1 MLLAQTVPTTH
12 PGVVAQLQ
20 ALVFNLTKLDGAQ
33 AALRGGLTILVFI
46 GAALVMWGL
55 HVALDALTERLFPKP
70 SEEKAKSDPRRD
82 RIGKVSL
89 GITRF
94 AVFIAAILITLRVWG
109 LDLGILT
116 EGPVGAVLNVIGHV
130 VLIVVL
136 ALVAMEAS
144 QLAITQVFTRV
155 ALHAR
160 TPRRA
165 SQLRTLAPLLAGVVN
180 TALVVLAVM
189 MSLSQVGVQIGP
201 LLAGA
206 GIVGVAVGF
215 GAQTLVKDFLTG
227 IFLII
232 EDTVSIGDAVKIGD
246 WGGTVE
252 EMSLRTIKLRD
263 YDGTLHVFPYS
274 EAQVIHNQSKN
285 FSYYVLE
292 LMITKSADIGRAM
305 DLMGEA
311 GQAVQHDEML
321 GGLVMSP
328 LEIAG
333 VDKITDAGI
342 SIKARI
348 KSIPGMQYKVGRDLL
363 RRIKIAFD
371 ENRVETP
378 TSTVKLLAADSPA
391 APSRS

>member
-1 MLLAQTVPTTH
+1 MLLVQTTTSTH
-12 PGVVAQLQ
+12 QPLLARLQ
-20 ALVFNLTKLDGAQ
+20 ALVVNITRLDPGQ

-46 GAALVMWGL
+46 GAALVVWGL

-70 SEEKAKSDPRRD
+70 ADGTEKKTPRRD
-82 RIGKVSL
+82 RIGRVSL
-89 GITRF
+89 AITRF
-94 AVFIAAILITLRVWG
+94 VVFIAAILVTLRVWG
-109 LDLGILT
+109 LDLGVLT
-116 EGPVGAVLNVIGHV
+116 EGPVGAVLNIAGHV
-130 VLIVVL
+130 ALIVVL

-144 QLAITQVFTRV
+144 QLAITQVFTRI

-180 TALVVLAVM
+180 TALVVLAAM
-189 MSLSQVGVQIGP
+189 MALSQVGVQIGP

-232 EDTVSIGDAVKIGD
+232 EDTVSVGDAVKIGD

-263 YDGTLHVFPYS
+263 FDGTLHVFPYS

-285 FSYYVLE
+285 FSYYVIE
-292 LMITKSADIGRAM
+292 LVIAKSADIGHAMELMRAAG
-305 DLMGEA
+305 GE
-311 GQAVQHDEML
+311 VQQDENL
-321 GGLVMSP
+321 GGLVMSS

-348 KSIPGMQYKVGRDLL
+348 KTMPGMQYKVGRDLL

-371 ENRVETP
+371 ENGVDTP
-378 TSTVKLLAADSPA
+378 TPSVKLLVPDNKPI
-391 APSRS
+391 